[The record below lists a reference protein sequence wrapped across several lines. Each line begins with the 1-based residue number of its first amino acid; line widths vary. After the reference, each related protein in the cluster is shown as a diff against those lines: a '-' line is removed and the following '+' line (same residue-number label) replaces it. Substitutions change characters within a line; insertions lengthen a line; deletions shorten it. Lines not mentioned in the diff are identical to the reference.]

1 MPPFKFKKF
10 SIHQERSA
18 LKVGTDAMVFGALI
32 DANNHEHCLD
42 IGTGTGVL
50 SLMLAQKNQQ
60 LKITAI
66 EIDGNAFEDAL
77 LNFNKADFTNS
88 FHLINNDFFAHEFH
102 QKFDL
107 IISNPPF
114 FNDSFPSPNH
124 LRKIARNSNQEF
136 ITCFFSK
143 NANIITDQ
151 GKLWVILPSDQVQFW
166 NRTANIYG
174 FKLIHNKSVFGKPE
188 KLIRN
193 VCVYSRTGTI
203 TNWNEED
210 FCIRTL
216 SGFYTRQYIEMTS
229 DFHDRVP
236 VK

>member
-10 SIHQERSA
+10 SIHQEKSA
-18 LKVGTDAMVFGALI
+18 LKVGTDAMVFGAHI
-32 DANNHEHCLD
+32 IVDGHENCLD

-50 SLMLAQKNQQ
+50 SLMVAQNNQQ

-66 EIDGNAFEDAL
+66 EIDENAYEDAL
-77 LNFNKADFTNS
+77 LNFNNTDFTNS
-88 FHLINNDFFAHEFH
+88 FQLINNDFFAQEFY

-114 FNDSFPSPNH
+114 FNDSFPSPNL
-124 LRKIARNSNQEF
+124 LRKIARTSNQEF
-136 ITCFFSK
+136 VTYFFSK
-143 NANIITDQ
+143 NASLITDD
-151 GKLWVILPSDQVQFW
+151 GKLWVILPFDQVQSW
-166 NRTANIYG
+166 NRIANSYG
-174 FKLIHNKSVFGKPE
+174 FKIIHNISIFGKPE

-193 VCVYSRTGTI
+193 ICVYSKSETKL
-203 TNWNEED
+203 NWNDED

-216 SGFYTRQYIEMTS
+216 SGVYTQQYIDKTL
-229 DFHDRVP
+229 DFHDRLP